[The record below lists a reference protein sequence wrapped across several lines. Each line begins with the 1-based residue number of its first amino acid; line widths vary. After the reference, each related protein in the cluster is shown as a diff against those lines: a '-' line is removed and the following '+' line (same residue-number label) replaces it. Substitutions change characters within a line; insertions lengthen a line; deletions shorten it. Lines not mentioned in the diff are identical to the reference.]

1 MQASVHLYET
11 HQQASLAAAN
21 AVAAGL
27 RRLIAERGRAIGV
40 FSGDASQAELLNHLA
55 NADGIE
61 WTRVIGFHTFELL
74 GADEGAPHSQRK
86 VLFDHLV
93 YRVPMVE
100 FHGLRG
106 EAANP
111 EAVCANYAALLKTR
125 PPDFAI
131 LSLSEDVCTPLA
143 PLADSEETSLVRSLK
158 AGKMGSVLSLTAAV
172 FRKCSQLFVLASRT
186 PDIADLPASLK
197 THAGLHIFAAKELQR

>member
-1 MQASVHLYET
+1 M
-11 HQQASLAAAN
+11 
-21 AVAAGL
+21 
-27 RRLIAERGRAIGV
+27 IAERGRAIGI

-61 WTRVIGFHTFELL
+61 WTRVIGFHTLELI
-74 GADEGAPHSQRK
+74 GADEDAPHSQRK
-86 VLFDHLV
+86 FLFDHLV

-143 PLADSEETSLVRSLK
+143 DSEETSLVRIIK